1 MVAGAQAELL
11 ADRPQLPLLRL
22 FERVALLPQRAGVGH
37 RLVEEEPVE
46 VVAEVVVVLDVRP
59 GLAQAL
65 PRGDVGAVAVEPR
78 EPRAGA
84 PGLEVAN
91 DERDQAG
98 QVVGVP
104 VPGGVG
110 LAEAEAGRA
119 RDPAEDV
126 VRGDGDDDR
135 VARAGPVHAPAG
147 ESQLERAV
155 LDPAERPERGALG
168 EAGADPAAGGKLA
181 QHLGHRFT
189 DPSPGT
195 NGGLWKNGTRFSQ
208 SLAAWRWIRTVTCS
222 GISG

>member
-1 MVAGAQAELL
+1 M
-11 ADRPQLPLLRL
+11 
-22 FERVALLPQRAGVGH
+22 
-37 RLVEEEPVE
+37 
-46 VVAEVVVVLDVRP
+46 VLDVRP

-65 PRGDVGAVAVEPR
+65 PRGEVGAVAVEPC
-78 EPRAGA
+78 EARAGA
-84 PGLEVAN
+84 PRLEVAH

-104 VPGGVG
+104 VAGGVG

-119 RDPAEDV
+119 REPAEDV
-126 VRGDGDDDR
+126 VRRDGDDDR
-135 VARAGPVHAPAG
+135 IAPPGAVHAPAR
-147 ESQLERAV
+147 EAQLERAV
-155 LDPAERPERGALG
+155 LDVVERPDCGALG
-168 EAGADPAAGGKLA
+168 EAGSDPAPGGKLA

-208 SLAAWRWIRTVTCS
+208 SRAAWRWISAVTCS

>member
-1 MVAGAQAELL
+1 MFARALR
-11 ADRPQLPLLRL
+11 RPCRG
-22 FERVALLPQRAGVGH
+22 ETWGRWRSSRAI
-37 RLVEEEPVE
+37 
-46 VVAEVVVVLDVRP
+46 
-59 GLAQAL
+59 
-65 PRGDVGAVAVEPR
+65 R
-78 EPRAGA
+78 EPA

-98 QVVGVP
+98 KVVGVP
-104 VPGGVG
+104 VAGRVG
-110 LAEAEAGRA
+110 LAEAEAGRPC
-119 RDPAEDV
+119 DPAEDV

-135 VARAGPVHAPAG
+135 VARAAPVHAPPG
-147 ESQLERAV
+147 KSQLQRAV
-155 LDPAERPERGALG
+155 LDPAERAERGALG